1 MEVMNNNEFSK
12 EFKIG
17 EQTKEFFNQ
26 NMNTLLKAS
35 AIVAFIRLIQDLA
48 IYTIGDTSLGGGI
61 AIITLIASSLALFFL
76 GLSIKVI
83 AGNWY
88 LNKTNIELKQGYD
101 SLNGK
106 KLTLFISSTIK
117 GIKIGLWSL
126 LIVIPGIYKTFSY
139 IFNEDFVIFNDA
151 KATEAI
157 KLSKELS
164 KKNIFEI
171 FIYYLALTILAFIP
185 AFIIKI
191 LVPIFIMMG
200 LGIIAPFISFVS
212 NMIMYL
218 VAFSIMSGITMKF
231 IDLTQKIGLEL
242 NIK

>member
-76 GLSIKVI
+76 GVSIKVI

-88 LNKTNIELKQGYD
+88 LNKTNIELKQAYD

-218 VAFSIMSGITMKF
+218 VALSIMSGITMKF

>member
-88 LNKTNIELKQGYD
+88 LNKTNIELKQAYD

-126 LIVIPGIYKTFSY
+126 LFVIPGIYKTFSY

-218 VAFSIMSGITMKF
+218 VALSIMSGITMKF

>member
-88 LNKTNIELKQGYD
+88 LNKTNIELKQAYD

-185 AFIIKI
+185 AFIIKM

-218 VAFSIMSGITMKF
+218 VALSIMSGITMKF

>member
-76 GLSIKVI
+76 GVSIKVI

-88 LNKTNIELKQGYD
+88 LNKTNIELKQAYD

-126 LIVIPGIYKTFSY
+126 LFVIPGIYKTFSY

-218 VAFSIMSGITMKF
+218 VALSIMSGITMKF